1 MGKKSRN
8 AGTKKSNKSHKEKM
22 LEEFKKPFDEKAYLA
37 SQNLFMVERM
47 LGKTFNKFNLIIIKD
62 DGQHFSSSYNFIE
75 ILNKIKNANT
85 EYSAEYFKY
94 IMSSSI
100 DDKTFYACI
109 NIMDKPDIVKM
120 HGEIIGIIDM
130 TYYFWKE

>member
-22 LEEFKKPFDEKAYLA
+22 LEKFKKPFDEKAILA

-47 LGKTFNKFNLIIIKD
+47 LGRPFNKFNLIIIKD
-62 DGQHFSSSYNFIE
+62 DGQYFSSSDDFME
-75 ILNKIKNANT
+75 ILTYIKNANT

-94 IMSSSI
+94 IISNI

-109 NIMDKPDIVKM
+109 NIMDKPDIVKSR
-120 HGEIIGIIDM
+120 GEVIGIIDM